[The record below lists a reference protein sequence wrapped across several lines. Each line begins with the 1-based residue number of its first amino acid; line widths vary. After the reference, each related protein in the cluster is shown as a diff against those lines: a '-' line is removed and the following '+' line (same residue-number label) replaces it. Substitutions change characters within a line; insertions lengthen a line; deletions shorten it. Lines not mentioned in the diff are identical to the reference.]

1 MVINGKFSHW
11 IHVTSGIPQGSVL
24 GLIVFLI
31 LINYLPEVFN
41 CCMKLFADDAKLYL
55 PIKTSQD
62 KEILQGSVDSSEK
75 LAEIWDI
82 YFNTKKCKH
91 MRHGFKPTS
100 ETYTMKSGQERE
112 NLEQG
117 NSENDLGVIFD

>member
-31 LINYLPEVFN
+31 RINYLPEVFN

-75 LAEIWDI
+75 
-82 YFNTKKCKH
+82 
-91 MRHGFKPTS
+91 
-100 ETYTMKSGQERE
+100 
-112 NLEQG
+112 
-117 NSENDLGVIFD
+117 